1 MTSTDDLAERSCV
14 PCKKGSPPLA
24 SAVVESLLRRLD
36 GWQVVDGHHLA
47 RDFKFRDFAGA
58 LAFVN
63 RVGDVAE
70 AEGHHPDMHLAW
82 GRARIE
88 IWTHTIDGLS
98 ESDFVL
104 AAKIDRIDR
113 IERP

>member
-1 MTSTDDLAERSCV
+1 MTTSNDLARRTCV
-14 PCKKGSPPLA
+14 PCRKGTPPLEP
-24 SAVVESLLRRLD
+24 AVVASLLSQLD
-36 GWQVVDGHHLA
+36 GWQVIDGHHLA

-63 RVGDVAE
+63 RVGAIAD
-70 AEGHHPDMHLAW
+70 AEGHHPDVHLSW

-88 IWTHTIDGLS
+88 IWTHAIDGLS

-104 AAKIDRIDR
+104 AAKINQV
-113 IERP
+113 EGA